1 MKTNI
6 DIGVLEATAEEIRKV
21 ALKTTESYKLLL
33 EAIEILKGEDN
44 EVQARNETDAAV
56 HAGGETVHI
65 EEDGS
70 MPHEGRLHLRP
81 RQDGGGVRGGGKGVE
96 TVSIRAEDIGADS
109 KQNKNRQGTP
119 AVVIQ
124 HSKPLKIASKDRQRV
139 CEVCGRAFTWGES
152 GFKKS
157 CSQECETERRRRLM
171 VERARKRREVTASVW
186 SEPLPRKP
194 SKLDKKLKALD
205 EAGVSYADQ
214 QKNETIEKFARI
226 EI

>member
-33 EAIEILKGEDN
+33 EAIELLKGEDN
-44 EVQARNETDAAV
+44 EVQARDETDAAV

-65 EEDGS
+65 EGDGS
-70 MPHEGRLHLRP
+70 MPHEGLPARL
-81 RQDGGGVRGGGKGVE
+81 GGVRGGGKGVE
-96 TVSIRAEDIGADS
+96 TVSIRAEDIGVDS

-157 CSQECETERRRRLM
+157 CSQECETERRRRMM

>member
-1 MKTNI
+1 MDYGTSI
-6 DIGVLEATAEEIRKV
+6 DELEKAAQQVKQFAMTALEAYLLIEE
-21 ALKTTESYKLLL
+21 AL
-33 EAIEILKGEDN
+33 AIIKGEDN
-44 EVQARNETDAAV
+44 EVQARDETNAAV
-56 HAGGETVHI
+56 HAGEETVHI
-65 EEDGS
+65 EGDGS
-70 MPHEGRLHLRP
+70 MPHKGLPSRL
-81 RQDGGGVRGGGKGVE
+81 GGVRGGVKGVE
-96 TVSIRAEDIGADS
+96 TVSIRAEDIGVDG

-157 CSQECETERRRRLM
+157 CSQECETERRRRLS

>member
-1 MKTNI
+1 MDYGTSI
-6 DIGVLEATAEEIRKV
+6 DELEKAAQQVKQFAMTALEAYLLIEE
-21 ALKTTESYKLLL
+21 AL
-33 EAIEILKGEDN
+33 AIIKGEDN
-44 EVQARNETDAAV
+44 EVQARNETNAAV

-65 EEDGS
+65 EGDGS
-70 MPHEGRLHLRP
+70 MPHKGVPARL
-81 RQDGGGVRGGGKGVE
+81 GGVRGGGKGVE
-96 TVSIRAEDIGADS
+96 TVSIRAEDIGVDS
-109 KQNKNRQGTP
+109 KQDKDRQGAP

-157 CSQECETERRRRLM
+157 CSQECETERRRRLS
-171 VERARKRREVTASVW
+171 VERARKRREVTSSVW
-186 SEPLPRKP
+186 QEPLPRKP

-214 QKNETIEKFARI
+214 QKNDTIEKFARI

>member
-1 MKTNI
+1 MDYGTSI
-6 DIGVLEATAEEIRKV
+6 DELEKAAQQVKQFAMTALEAYLLIEE
-21 ALKTTESYKLLL
+21 AL
-33 EAIEILKGEDN
+33 AIIKGEDN
-44 EVQARNETDAAV
+44 EVQARDETDAAV

-65 EEDGS
+65 EGDGS
-70 MPHEGRLHLRP
+70 MPHEGLPARLGR
-81 RQDGGGVRGGGKGVE
+81 VRGGGKGVE
-96 TVSIRAEDIGADS
+96 TVSIRAEDIGVDG

-186 SEPLPRKP
+186 SEPCPASPPSSTRSSRPSTRRASATPTSRRTKP
-194 SKLDKKLKALD
+194 SRSSR
-205 EAGVSYADQ
+205 G
-214 QKNETIEKFARI
+214 
-226 EI
+226 